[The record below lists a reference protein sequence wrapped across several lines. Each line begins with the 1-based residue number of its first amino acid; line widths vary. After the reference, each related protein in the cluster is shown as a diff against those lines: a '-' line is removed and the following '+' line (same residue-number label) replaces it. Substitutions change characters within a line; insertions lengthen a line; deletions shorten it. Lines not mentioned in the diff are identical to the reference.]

1 MKILLVDDNIYI
13 LEGLKAGIDYA
24 ALGVDEIFV
33 ARNIQGA
40 TRLLEQ
46 ENIPLVLTDIEMPG
60 GTGLQLLEWI
70 NVHRPET
77 VTLFCTSF
85 ADFDYARKAVELHSF
100 DYYLKPIQ
108 YDQLQ
113 QLLKRAVAEV
123 ERRHKTR
130 EKELLGEYWLDS
142 LLERKMHFF
151 EDALLHID
159 SYDEDELELLAK
171 SSHLPYNKADKFT
184 LGLLRFEKEKS
195 RMEGFS
201 GNLERF
207 VMNNMMEELLEG
219 AGVHIETLMKCRKDT
234 WAMVLSH
241 GPGVTNEHIC
251 RVFTTIVDAIKDAI
265 RCPVN
270 GYYAYMS
277 AFSNLR
283 SRYMALETAFQDQVG
298 GRTRVVDIDNYKTV
312 KIGYASADMK
322 AWEQLF
328 RGGRRRELTADI
340 EKYLEGRAFVQ
351 QMNKQVLCGVKN
363 SVMQMVYTVLWEK
376 QIDAGLLFGDPI
388 YDALQAE
395 ALLSVSNLLRYLNH
409 VFTEAMDYMEDSTKE
424 ENAVV
429 KVKSYIDQH
438 FCEDITRENLGE
450 IVFLSSGYLAQS
462 FKKET
467 GISLGGYVI
476 EKRMEKARQ
485 LLQEGELTVSEVAV
499 AVGYDNFTY
508 FSRLFKTKVGRS
520 PKDYRKSFTSGKT
533 V

>member
-1 MKILLVDDNIYI
+1 MLKILLVDDNIYI

-40 TRLLEQ
+40 IQMMEQ
-46 ENIPLVLTDIEMPG
+46 EDIPLVLTDIEMPG

-70 NVHRPET
+70 NEHHPET

-113 QLLKRAVAEV
+113 ELLGRAVAEV
-123 ERRHKTR
+123 CRRQKTR
-130 EKELLGEYWLDS
+130 EKELFGEYWLDS
-142 LLERKMHFF
+142 LSVRKMHFW

-159 SYDEDELELLAK
+159 SYDEDELEFLAQ
-171 SSHLPYNKADKFT
+171 SGHLTYSKDDTFT

-195 RMEGFS
+195 KMEGFS

-207 VMNNMMEELLEG
+207 VMNNMMEELLSG
-219 AGVHIETLMKCRKDT
+219 TGVRIEILMKCRKDT
-234 WAMVLSH
+234 WTMVLAHEPAVSVSQI
-241 GPGVTNEHIC
+241 GQ
-251 RVFTTIVDAIKDAI
+251 VFTTIVDAVHAVIH
-265 RCPVN
+265 CPVN

-277 AFSNLR
+277 AFSNIR
-283 SRYMALETAFQDQVG
+283 SRYMALEAAFQDQVG
-298 GRTRVVDIDNYKTV
+298 GTTRVVDIDNYQAE
-312 KIGYASADMK
+312 KIVYESADLK
-322 AWEQLF
+322 TWEQLF
-328 RGGRRRELTADI
+328 RSGCRRELTAAI
-340 EKYLEGRAFVQ
+340 EKYLAGKTMARQV
-351 QMNKQVLCGVKN
+351 NKQVLCGIKV

-376 QIDAGLLFGDPI
+376 QIDAGHLFGDAI
-388 YDALQAE
+388 DDAMQAD
-395 ALLSVSNLLRYLNH
+395 ALLSVSSLLRYLNY
-409 VFTEAMDYMEDSTKE
+409 VFTQAMDYMEDSGKE
-424 ENAVV
+424 ESAVA

-438 FCEDITRENLGE
+438 YCEDITRENLGE
-450 IVFLSSGYLAQS
+450 IVYLSSGYLAQS
-462 FKKET
+462 FKKEI

-485 LLQEGELTVSEVAV
+485 LLQEGKMSVSEVAV

-508 FSRLFKTKVGRS
+508 FSRVFKTKVGQS
-520 PKDYRKSFTSGKT
+520 PKEYRKKFIN
-533 V
+533 